1 MTLACQAGCDD
12 ERVPSELVVVT
23 RTRHAVERLFDLALD
38 VDAHVRSMPGSGE
51 RAVGGVTSGRIGL
64 GETVTWSG
72 RHLGVRFTMTAQ
84 VVELERP
91 HRFLDVQV
99 TGPFRSFVH
108 EHVFERD
115 GEETVMT
122 DRILVASPVLGRVA
136 ERLVLVPY
144 LRRLIGRRGR
154 LLVEALG

>member
-1 MTLACQAGCDD
+1 M
-12 ERVPSELVVVT
+12 PSELVVVT